1 MHLLVLGLIVAL
13 LSGGLLL
20 GAGPAY
26 QAGLWDFRTGF
37 EFMRIAAYGG
47 LVAVV
52 LGLFGLITQH
62 SKRRAAVIIG
72 ILTLVIG
79 GVTAFVP
86 WSWQARARNS
96 PPIHDITTDTDH
108 PPRFVDVLPLR
119 EDAPNPAEYGGPEVA
134 AEQRQAYPDIQ
145 PLTLAMPPDAAYD
158 RALRVAEALGWEIV
172 STDRAAG
179 RIEAT
184 ATTSWFGFKDDIVI
198 RVRRSE
204 LGARVDI
211 RSVSRVGRGDVG
223 TNARRV
229 REFLSRLEERR

>member
-37 EFMRIAAYGG
+37 ELMRIAAYGG

-72 ILTLVIG
+72 ILTLAIG
-79 GVTAFVP
+79 GVTAFLP
-86 WSWQARARNS
+86 WSWQARARSS
-96 PPIHDITTDTDH
+96 PPIHDITTDTEQ

-134 AEQRQAYPDIQ
+134 AQQREAYPDIQ

-158 RALRVAEALGWEIV
+158 RALRVAEEMGWEIV
-172 STDRAAG
+172 STDRPAG

-184 ATTSWFGFKDDIVI
+184 ATTSWFGFRDDIVI

-229 REFLSRLEERR
+229 RGFLSRLEERR

>member
-20 GAGPAY
+20 GAGPAH

-37 EFMRIAAYGG
+37 DLMRIAAYGG

-52 LGLFGLITQH
+52 LGLFGLVTQH
-62 SKRRAAVIIG
+62 FKPRRAVIVG
-72 ILTLVIG
+72 VLTLVIG
-79 GVTAFVP
+79 GLTAFVP
-86 WSWQARARNS
+86 WNWQARARSS
-96 PPIHDITTDTDH
+96 PPIHDITTDTEQ
-108 PPRFVDVLPLR
+108 PPQFVDVLPLR
-119 EDAPNPAEYGGPEVA
+119 EGAPNPAEYGGPELA
-134 AEQRQAYPDIQ
+134 AQQRQAYPDIR
-145 PLTLAMPPDAAYD
+145 PMTLAMPPDAAYD
-158 RALRVAEALGWEIV
+158 RALRVAEEMRWEIV
-172 STDRAAG
+172 STDRGAG

-229 REFLSRLEERR
+229 REFLSRLEESR